1 MLYIHH
7 AFIFHHYYPSPE
19 VSLPLPILNNSFPL
33 LSCPCPWKPRFSFL
47 CMWSMCVCRMYVHMR
62 MGMLCLQA
70 RGGRWAPCSIALH
83 TFPWD
88 GVSHCIWSSADRQ
101 QASVISLSML
111 LTDTPTCGWGFELG
125 SSSLRS
131 KNLST
136 EPFPHPL
143 LTEPYLSTS
152 DKGNQAI

>member
-1 MLYIHH
+1 MRGQFFFFNLCVGPEGQGQVARISVWVSLASEPTHLHRCNHFYTYISVLYIHH

-70 RGGRWAPCSIALH
+70 RGGRWAPCSLALH
-83 TFPWD
+83 TFP
-88 GVSHCIWSSADRQ
+88 
-101 QASVISLSML
+101 
-111 LTDTPTCGWGFELG
+111 
-125 SSSLRS
+125 
-131 KNLST
+131 
-136 EPFPHPL
+136 
-143 LTEPYLSTS
+143 
-152 DKGNQAI
+152 